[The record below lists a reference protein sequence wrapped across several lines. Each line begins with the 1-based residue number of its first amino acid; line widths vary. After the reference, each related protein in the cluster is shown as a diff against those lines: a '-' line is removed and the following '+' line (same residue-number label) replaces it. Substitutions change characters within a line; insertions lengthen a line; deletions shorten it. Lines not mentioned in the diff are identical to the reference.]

1 MPPKTAK
8 RTTTVKNMSNGY
20 ERNSITNTPSGLD
33 TDIDSEIDPL
43 EADVSYSIQSIQ
55 SADMRDLNDFFSDSK
70 MINQPNDPTTNII
83 NRQALKCYNV
93 PEKKIPKMF
102 KLLEICRRNKQRM
115 MFTEKQQEMSG
126 IMLDFDIY
134 QDTEANQINDEILHN
149 LCLKLI
155 ELLMKIL
162 NFKDAKKETFY
173 IGITR
178 RPRITYNEE
187 KECYKDG
194 FHLIIPSIKVTRGVK
209 RVIINKMLKSSALDN
224 IMAEVTPANIKVSG
238 EQYQHKHYLDTMS
251 ASVPT
256 FFIGS
261 STKKGHAPYILTHIY
276 EATVNFN
283 TKFIMLVKNDK
294 LRSSEDFNVC
304 YEFSLNYECPNGV
317 IRKVAYDA
325 IDSIN
330 ADITELSKNQRSEDE
345 LQKNFGE
352 LSMHSMHDMQ
362 LQELKDL
369 LDILSPERY
378 EYYEKWYLVICA
390 LANGSPSYKSL
401 AEYFSRKSKK
411 FRYSDFEKFWNQA
424 LRGPPK
430 TRKCVSVGSIHHWAK
445 LDNKERY
452 DELRKDT
459 VRQVLYKKVYESY
472 KEGILNHADVA
483 DLLVRLLKHKYV
495 TDKPKNG
502 KKRVWYEFVDEED
515 QRIDG
520 ELYKW
525 RVWEEEQPVNMS
537 KYLSSRLPALF
548 EKVLKSAKKNYDDA
562 SGEIAK
568 YYYKVL
574 TNLKATMRKL
584 GDRQFKRSVIDE
596 AALHFSQCGFA
607 ELLDKDPLVRGV
619 QNGILKLGN
628 GQQYAQLIQGYHTYK
643 VSKYTDVAYEPFNP
657 YDSITKVMLIALR
670 SMFPDNESDTF
681 EFTMSF
687 LASTLDGNPKESM
700 IMLMVGKGS
709 NGKSALVELHKS
721 AIGEIYGVKMNTS
734 FLTSKN
740 NAPDAATPAIMQ
752 LKDATFAYYS
762 ETNKHEVLNAARMK
776 EITGQETLTGRR
788 LNENLIN
795 FKPKCHHL
803 VLSNN
808 DFDIISHDHGTWRR
822 VIYNPLKIKFVDVT
836 NERYDPT
843 DPYQR
848 IANPDIQDKWP
859 MEPEVQSR
867 YLGFMVWMHHMLY
880 KKYNGKVKAVP
891 HPHVQFETEKY
902 RIRQDIISEFLAQRM
917 VTTADATIQTPLIDE
932 IQKYITWYAKNHSN
946 VLPPKGITEQF
957 QNSPIGKF
965 IKSTK
970 RGLFLEGHRFLDS
983 GEAPGAG
990 EDYAMKGIFDLE
1002 LSPDAVKNIISE
1014 TPEEYYQRICKE
1026 YDECKDQIT
1035 TSAKYDVDVQ
1045 TSMFIQNAMT
1055 EDTVKPTYTI
1065 PKYEER
1071 ADNLE
1076 INGRILSNGV
1086 VLKEL
1091 EVPKV
1096 NTMNNYDIDI
1106 NDYADFINED
1116 DDSDVYDDAEKDA
1129 DDLDAD
1135 NLEVEVEKDREA
1147 DLDAE
1152 DETPNT
1158 KFNNRSFNN
1167 RNFSK
1172 NTSNVKR
1179 SKFHQ

>member
-1 MPPKTAK
+1 MPPKIAK
-8 RTTTVKNMSNGY
+8 RTTTVKNSRQNYDNSVSNSVA
-20 ERNSITNTPSGLD
+20 NSPSCVD
-33 TDIDSEIDPL
+33 TDIESEVEPL
-43 EADVSYSIQSIQ
+43 DADVAYDIQAAQAS
-55 SADMRDLNDFFSDSK
+55 DMRDLNDFFDAS
-70 MINQPNDPTTNII
+70 MINKPNNPSTNII
-83 NRQALKCYNV
+83 NRQYFKCYNV
-93 PEKKIPKMF
+93 PAPKLPKMF
-102 KLLEICRRNKQRM
+102 KLLEICRRNKQRL
-115 MFTEKQQEMSG
+115 MFLEKQQDMSG

-134 QDTEANQINDEILHN
+134 QDTEEDQITDEIIHS
-149 LCLKLI
+149 LCQKII
-155 ELLMKIL
+155 ELLIKIL
-162 NFKDAKKETFY
+162 NFKDAKKETFH

-178 RPRITYNEE
+178 RPRITLNNE
-187 KECYKDG
+187 KKCYKDG
-194 FHLIIPSIKVTRGVK
+194 FHLLIPSIKVSRGVK
-209 RVIINKMLKSSALDN
+209 RLIISKLLKSAVIDQ
-224 IMAEVTPANIKVSG
+224 IMADVKPADIKAPNG
-238 EQYQHKHYLDTMS
+238 EQYQHKHFLDVMS
-251 ASVPT
+251 ASVPI

-261 STKKGHAPYILTHIY
+261 STKKGAPPYILTHIY
-276 EATVNFN
+276 EVTVNFV
-283 TKFIMLVKNDK
+283 TKSIMYDRNKTLMNSK
-294 LRSSEDFNVC
+294 SFNVC
-304 YEFSLNYECPNGV
+304 HEFSVNYECPGGV
-317 IRKVAYDA
+317 IRKIEYDSL
-325 IDSIN
+325 DTFN
-330 ADITELSKNQRSEDE
+330 TELIEVTKI
-345 LQKNFGE
+345 QKQEEEIQNNFGE
-352 LSMHSMHDMQ
+352 LSLHSMHDIQ
-362 LQELKDL
+362 QSELKAL
-369 LDILSPERY
+369 LDMLAPDRCEK
-378 EYYEKWYLVICA
+378 YEKWYPVLCA
-390 LANGSPSYKSL
+390 LANGSPSYKAL
-401 AEYFSRKSKK
+401 AEYFSRKSAK
-411 FRYSDFEKFWNQA
+411 FRASDFEKFWNQA

-430 TRKCVSVGSIHHWAK
+430 TRKGVSVGSIHHWAK
-445 LDNKERY
+445 IDNEEKYNEFRKE
-452 DELRKDT
+452 T
-459 VRQVLYKKVYESY
+459 VRQVLYRKVYESY
-472 KEGILNHADVA
+472 KEGILNHADIA
-483 DLLVRLLKHKYV
+483 DLLVQLLKYKYI
-495 TDKPKNG
+495 TDRPKNG

-515 QRIDG
+515 QRVDG

-525 RVWEEEQPVNMS
+525 RAWEDEQPVNMS
-537 KYLSSRLPALF
+537 RYISLRLPNLF
-548 EKVLKSAKKNYDDA
+548 EKVLKSAKKNYDAATSDLT
-562 SGEIAK
+562 K
-568 YYYKVL
+568 YHRKVL
-574 TNLKATMRKL
+574 DNLKATMRKL

-619 QNGILKLGN
+619 QNGILKLGD
-628 GQQYAQLIQGYHTYK
+628 GKRYAQLIQGYHTYK

-657 YDSITKVMLIALR
+657 YDRITKVMLIALR
-670 SMFPDNESDTF
+670 SMFPDDESDTF

-822 VIYNPLKIKFVDVT
+822 VIYNPLKIKFVDTT
-836 NERYDPT
+836 NERYDPS

-880 KKYNGKVKAVP
+880 KKFNGKVKAVP

-917 VTTADATIQTPLIDE
+917 VTTAEATSQTPLIDE

-957 QNSPIGKF
+957 QNSPIGKH

-983 GEAPGAG
+983 GESPGAG

-1002 LSPDAVKNIISE
+1002 LSPEAVKNIVSE
-1014 TPEEYYQRICKE
+1014 SPEEYYVRICKE
-1026 YDECKDQIT
+1026 YDEYKDNMNTNSKFDI
-1035 TSAKYDVDVQ
+1035 DVQ
-1045 TSMFIQNAMT
+1045 TSLFLQRAEA
-1055 EDTVKPTYTI
+1055 EDAPKVEI
-1065 PKYEER
+1065 PVIEER
-1071 ADNLE
+1071 SDNLE

-1086 VLKEL
+1086 VIKEL
-1091 EVPKV
+1091 EGPKH
-1096 NTMNNYDIDI
+1096 NYGNMSNYEIDI
-1106 NDYADFINED
+1106 SKYVDLED
-1116 DDSDVYDDAEKDA
+1116 GDDSDVTIYEDSA
-1129 DDLDAD
+1129 D
-1135 NLEVEVEKDREA
+1135 ER
-1147 DLDAE
+1147 E
-1152 DETPNT
+1152 DELNYKQAVDANLKYVARKTARKVVTNI
-1158 KFNNRSFNN
+1158 
-1167 RNFSK
+1167 SK
-1172 NTSNVKR
+1172 NLN
-1179 SKFHQ
+1179 SKDQH